1 MRLAALLRHA
11 TIVSSTSV
19 RIDEELSMPVT
30 VKRSRCG
37 KLIVMWHTYLA
48 GSKAFVLNRDMDA
61 GTVEAQVR
69 TNPSFASHVTREREA
84 LSRRTCASE
93 QRRTSDCICLGS
105 DEQGEVETEAGASSD
120 DEVEEVAPPAPPP
133 RITFAVEGD
142 DEVQGMAAAGGLH
155 DLPHLRGFCL
165 HKPFVRT
172 TASGRMRATPR
183 HVATATASFAIDL
196 QLSARSGKARN
207 ARPQVTATPTAA
219 TSSGGCCRGAPSG
232 RATGPS

>member
-1 MRLAALLRHA
+1 
-11 TIVSSTSV
+11 
-19 RIDEELSMPVT
+19 MPVT

-69 TNPSFASHVTREREA
+69 ANPSFASHVTREREA

-93 QRRTSDCICLGS
+93 HGARATAFAWDRTSKVKWRRRR
-105 DEQGEVETEAGASSD
+105 ERRAMMRWRRWH
-120 DEVEEVAPPAPPP
+120 PP
-133 RITFAVEGD
+133 RHRHASLLRWKAMTRCRAWRQRAGCTTCRIFA
-142 DEVQGMAAAGGLH
+142 ASACTSLSCA
-155 DLPHLRGFCL
+155 P
-165 HKPFVRT
+165 

>member
-1 MRLAALLRHA
+1 
-11 TIVSSTSV
+11 
-19 RIDEELSMPVT
+19 
-30 VKRSRCG
+30 
-37 KLIVMWHTYLA
+37 
-48 GSKAFVLNRDMDA
+48 MDA

-69 TNPSFASHVTREREA
+69 ANPSFASHVTREREA

-165 HKPFVRT
+165 HKPFWESEER
-172 TASGRMRATPR
+172 
-183 HVATATASFAIDL
+183 
-196 QLSARSGKARN
+196 K
-207 ARPQVTATPTAA
+207 
-219 TSSGGCCRGAPSG
+219 APSHCNAHGGHKQWRLLQG
-232 RATGPS
+232 RAKRARDRAELSDRAED

>member
-1 MRLAALLRHA
+1 
-11 TIVSSTSV
+11 
-19 RIDEELSMPVT
+19 MPVT

-69 TNPSFASHVTREREA
+69 ANPSFASHVTREREA

-172 TASGRMRATPR
+172 HR
-183 HVATATASFAIDL
+183 
-196 QLSARSGKARN
+196 K
-207 ARPQVTATPTAA
+207 RPHEGNAA
-219 TSSGGCCRGAPSG
+219 TCCHCYCFICDRPAAECPQWESEERKAPSHCNAHGGHKQWRLLQG
-232 RATGPS
+232 RAKRARDRAELSDRAED